1 MQVRVLIL
9 VGVGRGT
16 HQQERRKEGGG
27 ERQRDQEKKRRRR
40 RRVRRRKAP
49 WGWAEPGGVL
59 LDADKIAN
67 GYLRK
72 SKQKRVLFPTGGRG
86 ESGRIVCVL

>member
-1 MQVRVLIL
+1 MQVRVLVL

-49 WGWAEPGGVL
+49 WGWAEPRGSSLRRRQNSKWVFEEVEAETRLVSHGGE
-59 LDADKIAN
+59 
-67 GYLRK
+67 
-72 SKQKRVLFPTGGRG
+72 G